1 MGDIGWSP
9 VDGWASGLGRN
20 PRRGSYR
27 PDEPGRHRGPPG
39 GTFLPRAPMPL
50 GFGPPPQ
57 TRPLHPQGFMPRGFG
72 PPPQM
77 RPHPGRDFGG
87 PRDENHYD
95 IEFSRFQRGAP
106 PPPYSSS
113 HGLRDFADMFG
124 DLDLDRRGSSGGSK
138 GGNGSH
144 GIDRD
149 GSRVSETPV
158 TFPLSPSGKKIHCI
172 IDTGASMTLVKR
184 SALRRYFPSISVTRG
199 VGITMSGISG
209 KGDSTDERIM
219 LPITL
224 LEKGGSRFGRR
235 VRHGLLKGNIW
246 TRIFCWACRSCE
258 TMGCISSGVVE
269 QVAVLGAIILPVE
282 GQKYPSVLTP
292 RDKGERVYE
301 RVFNETIQIYKQFQW
316 PTHA

>member
-9 VDGWASGLGRN
+9 VDGWASGPGRN

-50 GFGPPPQ
+50 GFGPSPQ
-57 TRPLHPQGFMPRGFG
+57 MRPLHPQGFMPRGFG
-72 PPPQM
+72 PPPRM
-77 RPHPGRDFGG
+77 RPHPGRDFGSLS
-87 PRDENHYD
+87 DENHYD
-95 IEFSRFQRGAP
+95 IEFSRFQRGPP

-113 HGLRDFADMFG
+113 HGLRDFADMVG
-124 DLDLDRRGSSGGSK
+124 DLDLDRRGSSGSSK

-149 GSRVSETPV
+149 RSRVSETPV

-184 SALRRYFPSISVTRG
+184 SALRRYFPNISVTRG

-219 LPITL
+219 LPLTFIGERGESIRAQGEAWIVEGKHLDTDIL
-224 LEKGGSRFGRR
+224 LGLPFMRDNGMHLQWGGGAGRRSGGDHIACRGSR
-235 VRHGLLKGNIW
+235 IP
-246 TRIFCWACRSCE
+246 
-258 TMGCISSGVVE
+258 ISIDSQG
-269 QVAVLGAIILPVE
+269 
-282 GQKYPSVLTP
+282 
-292 RDKGERVYE
+292 
-301 RVFNETIQIYKQFQW
+301 
-316 PTHA
+316 